1 MASDPKTP
9 KQPKKNDPKEPQ
21 GKWRRPIIVW
31 ILLAVMIFS
40 IVSVFKDGAPGIA
53 GMEGGAQEPLNQ
65 LAFWE
70 RVNKGVEAETVDLKD
85 AENARA
91 KVTAE
96 ALSQQGL
103 PTTIVQVKGNTE
115 LPKVTL
121 VRESD
126 NATFLEGKWAD
137 GTPLHLNLLGVQ
149 NIEERLANAGVK
161 VTQEN
166 RTSFWGPIL
175 ISILPI
181 ALMFLFFYFFFFR
194 QMRGGSGENNPF
206 SFGKSRARMLNKEEA
221 KIRFSDVAGVDEAK
235 EEVQEIVDF
244 LKEPKRFEEVGG
256 RVPKGVLL
264 MGPPGTG
271 KTLLAKAI
279 AGEAGV
285 PFFSISGSDFV
296 EMFVGVGASRVRDMF
311 AQAKKNAPCI
321 LFIDEIDAIGRTR
334 FTGIGGGH
342 DEREQTLN
350 AMLVEMDGFEGNSG
364 VIVMA
369 ATNRVDVLDPALTR
383 PGRFDRQIV
392 VDLPTVEGRVAILKV
407 HAKKVKLGEDVD
419 LERIARGTPGF
430 SGADLANLLN
440 EAALLAAREKRKS
453 VTHSDLEEARDKV
466 LWGRER
472 KSHTMADRDR
482 RITAWH
488 EGGHALAQV
497 LLENTEPLHKVTI
510 IPRGR
515 ALGATMSLPE
525 RDVLNRTL
533 AEMKDMLVVMTAGR
547 IAEKLFTGD
556 LSTGAS
562 QDIKMATHLARRMIC
577 TYGMSEV
584 FGFQA
589 FGDNE
594 DQVYLGR
601 DMGRKE
607 DHSEATA
614 QTIDAEVAKLLKEA
628 YARGE
633 KLINDHRDRLELLV
647 DYLLEVETAD
657 GRDVETLIK
666 TGEKP
671 APKPKEQPMETTA
684 RVIAI
689 DGPSGAGKS
698 SVSREV
704 GKRLGFLH
712 VDSGALYRIVTWQC
726 LENNIDTSKPEDV
739 AAFAQQLKI
748 EAKAEDGRI
757 VYELNGIRPDKELRE
772 PRINAHASPVATVPE
787 VRKIITDFLRDLVK
801 FGDLIVEGRD
811 ITTAVFPDTPAR
823 FYLEADAAVRAQ
835 RRQLEEVEKGVAN
848 QSVEAVKESLLARD
862 KIDSSRA
869 CAPLRKAD
877 GVYAIDSTYLTLE
890 QVIETVMA
898 ALPKEWLPTPPEAP
912 AATPAETPTETPNA

>member
-1 MASDPKTP
+1 MADSDPKQSPSPQDSDKAPDKDAPGRSGKGAKGPTP
-9 KQPKKNDPKEPQ
+9 PDKSGGEGPKWK
-21 GKWRRPIIVW
+21 RPFIVW
-31 ILLAVMIFS
+31 VLLAVFVVSLFGIFS
-40 IVSVFKDGAPGIA
+40 GGNDGNAPA
-53 GMEGGAQEPLNQ
+53 FGGLGGGKAEPLSQ
-65 LAFWE
+65 RDFWQ
-70 RVNKGVEAETVDLKD
+70 RVNDGRVVDEQSK
-85 AENARA
+85 AVTEN
-91 KVTAE
+91 K
-96 ALSQQGL
+96 ALPRVL
-103 PTTIVQVKGNTE
+103 
-115 LPKVTL
+115 L
-121 VRESD
+121 VREG
-126 NATFLEGKWAD
+126 NGATYLEGNWA
-137 GTPLHLNLLGVQ
+137 GEEKAEPFKLNFLDTRDLEK
-149 NIEERLANAGVK
+149 NLAEMGVK

-166 RTSFWGPIL
+166 RTNWFG
-175 ISILPI
+175 SILVSLLP
-181 ALMFLFFYFFFFR
+181 LLLLLLLFYFFFLR
-194 QMRGGSGENNPF
+194 PMRGMGGGDSPF
-206 SFGKSRARMLNKEEA
+206 SFGKSRARLLSKDEA
-221 KIRFSDVAGVDEAK
+221 KVRFKDVAGVDEAK
-235 EEVQEIVDF
+235 EEVQEIVEF
-244 LKEPKRFEEVGG
+244 LRDPKRFETLGG
-256 RVPKGVLL
+256 RVPKGILL

-279 AGEAGV
+279 AGEAQV

-350 AMLVEMDGFEGNSG
+350 AMLVEMDGFEGNTG

-392 VDLPTVEGRVAILKV
+392 VDLPTVDGRLAILKV
-407 HAKKVKLGEDVD
+407 HAAKVKLGPDVD
-419 LERIARGTPGF
+419 LQRIARGTPGF

-440 EAALLAAREKRKS
+440 EAALLAARERRQD
-453 VTHSDLEEARDKV
+453 VCHADLEEARDKI

-472 KSHTMADRDR
+472 RSHAMADRDR

-497 LLENTEPLHKVTI
+497 LLEHTEPLHKVTI

-515 ALGATMSLPE
+515 ALGATMTLPE
-525 RDVLNRTL
+525 RDVLNRTE
-533 AEMKDMLVVMTAGR
+533 AEMKDMLVVLTAGR

-562 QDIKMATHLARRMIC
+562 QDIKMATRLARQMVC
-577 TYGMSEV
+577 AYGMSEA

-594 DQVYLGR
+594 EQVYLGR
-601 DMGRKE
+601 ELGRKQ

-614 QTIDAEVAKLLKEA
+614 QTIDAEVTRLLQEA
-628 YARGE
+628 YRRGE
-633 KLINDHRDRLELLV
+633 RLIGDNKERLALLV

-657 GRDVETLIK
+657 GRDVEHLVK
-666 TGEKP
+666 TGERP
-671 APKPKEQPMETTA
+671 APKPKALPMKPS

-698 SVSREV
+698 SVSRAV
-704 GKRLGFLH
+704 GQRLGFLH

-726 LENNIDTSKPEDV
+726 LEQGVDTSDPAAVAALADKLQIDCKPED
-739 AAFAQQLKI
+739 
-748 EAKAEDGRI
+748 GHI
-757 VYELNGIRPDKELRE
+757 VYEVAGVRPDKELRE

-787 VRKIITDFLRDLVK
+787 VRAKITALLRSLTQ
-801 FGDLIVEGRD
+801 FGDIIVEGRD

-823 FYLEADAAVRAQ
+823 FFLEADPAVRAQ
-835 RRQLEEVEKGVAN
+835 RRQLEEVQKGVAN
-848 QSVEAVKESLLARD
+848 QTVEAVQASLLARD

-877 GVYAIDSTYLTLE
+877 GVTVIDSTHLTLE
-890 QVIETVMA
+890 QVIQTVID
-898 ALPKEWLPTPPEAP
+898 ALPKDWKP
-912 AATPAETPTETPNA
+912 AKEETPHA